1 MTKLYPHLTA
11 ELDTEFLYDD
21 LVQAYTDNNRDGH
34 MLAQIRKQI
43 QQRHRDHDTWLIQH
57 GYQCGKD
64 YQQTANGYRF
74 ASPTLVTAFV
84 LGNSQ

>member
-1 MTKLYPHLTA
+1 LTA

-21 LVQAYTDNNRDGH
+21 LVQAYTNNNRDGH

-43 QQRHRDHDTWLIQH
+43 QQRHCDHDTWLVKH

-64 YQQTANGYRF
+64 YQPTTNGYRF
-74 ASPTLVTAFV
+74 ASESMITAFV
-84 LGNSQ
+84 LGVSQ